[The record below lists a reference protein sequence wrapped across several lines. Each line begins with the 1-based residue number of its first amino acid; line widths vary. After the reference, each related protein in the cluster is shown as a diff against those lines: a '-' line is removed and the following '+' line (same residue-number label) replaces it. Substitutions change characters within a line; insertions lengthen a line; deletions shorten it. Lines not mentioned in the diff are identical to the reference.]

1 MLSKLAGSL
10 MKIAVPL
17 AKNCLAPLGTTAA
30 AWAIDAGIQKKK
42 KKKYM
47 VLGQQEMND
56 IM

>member
-1 MLSKLAGSL
+1 

-30 AWAIDAGIQKKK
+30 AWAIDAGIQKKNK
-42 KKKYM
+42 KKHM